1 VTTLYSQVLTFIN
14 SPITATLFSTGMPG
28 AEHLRDSKAL
38 IQILE
43 KQKAEGKLY
52 SAICAAPAVV
62 LAANNLIPDGAA
74 VTCYPAPHFRA
85 LLAKAVDDDVVVTN
99 NLTTS
104 QGPGTA
110 IKFALQLGEHLFGKE
125 KRDEIAKQMLFKE

>member
-1 VTTLYSQVLTFIN
+1 
-14 SPITATLFSTGMPG
+14 MPG
-28 AEHLRDSKAL
+28 AEYLRDSKAL

-43 KQKAEGKLY
+43 KQIAKGKLY

-62 LAANNLIPDGAA
+62 LASQNLIPDGAA
-74 VTCYPAPHFRA
+74 TTCYPAPKFRA
-85 LLAKAVDDDVVVTN
+85 ALSNGVDDEVVVVD

-110 IKFALQLGEHLFGKE
+110 IKFALQLGEQLYGKE
-125 KRDEIAKQMLFKE
+125 KRDEIAKQMLFKD

>member
-1 VTTLYSQVLTFIN
+1 
-14 SPITATLFSTGMPG
+14 MPG

-43 KQKAEGKLY
+43 KQKEKGKFY
-52 SAICAAPAVV
+52 GAMCAAPAVV
-62 LAANNLIPDGAA
+62 LAAKNLIPDGASA
-74 VTCYPAPHFRA
+74 TCYPAPKFRE
-85 LLAKAVDDDVVVTN
+85 LLSKAVDEDVVVTD

-110 IKFALQLGEHLFGKE
+110 IQFALQLGEQLYGKE
-125 KRDEIAKQMLFKE
+125 KRDAIAKELLVK

>member
-1 VTTLYSQVLTFIN
+1 
-14 SPITATLFSTGMPG
+14 M
-28 AEHLRDSKAL
+28 RDSKAL

-62 LAANNLIPDGAA
+62 LASKNLIPDGAA
-74 VTCYPAPHFRA
+74 VTCYPAPKFRE
-85 LLAKAVDDDVVVTN
+85 LLSNAVEDGVIVTD

-110 IKFALQLGEHLFGKE
+110 IQFALQLGEHLYGKE
-125 KRDEIAKQMLFKE
+125 KRDAIAKELLVK

>member
-1 VTTLYSQVLTFIN
+1 VTTLYLQVLTYIN
-14 SPITATLFSTGMPG
+14 SRITVSLFITGMPG

-62 LAANNLIPDGAA
+62 LASKNLIPDGAA
-74 VTCYPAPHFRA
+74 VTCYPAPKFRA
-85 LLAKAVDDDVVVTN
+85 ALAKAVDDDVVVTN

>member
-1 VTTLYSQVLTFIN
+1 
-14 SPITATLFSTGMPG
+14 MPG

-38 IQILE
+38 IQILK
-43 KQKAEGKLY
+43 KQKEEGKLY

-62 LAANNLIPDGAA
+62 LASKNLIPDGAA
-74 VTCYPAPHFRA
+74 TTCYPAPKFRA
-85 LLAKAVDDDVVVTN
+85 ALSKAVDDDVVVTG

-110 IKFALQLGEHLFGKE
+110 MKFALQLGENLFGKK
-125 KRDEIAKQMLFKE
+125 KRDEIAEQLLFKEW